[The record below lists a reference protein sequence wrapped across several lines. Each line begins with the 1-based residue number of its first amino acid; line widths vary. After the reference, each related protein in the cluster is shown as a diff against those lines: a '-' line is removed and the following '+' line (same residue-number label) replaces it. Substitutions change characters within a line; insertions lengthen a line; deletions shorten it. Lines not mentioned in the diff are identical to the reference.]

1 MAILALARHALAGA
15 PGVQRL
21 ARSAVKRLMLMKPKA
36 RAEFIRGICTR
47 PALRWTGKILG
58 RRAEAWWIEW
68 NNGHSRIG
76 WKVWGKGKR
85 IPQEGEAGDTFLVI
99 EAMEASALQKE
110 DKTMKTKKTKAPAAK
125 AGKTKTMSAR
135 LKGMRADAEGAEN
148 KAQGKKSAAPKKR
161 PAERF
166 PAAVSKSIHDL
177 HTGGA
182 DAKGPGMLGKHVA
195 VVTAPQTA
203 LRPGSKQEQAVA
215 MLKRAQGARLKE
227 LMETFG
233 WQRHTVRGFITGAV
247 KHKLGYRV
255 ESTKAG
261 DDRVYRIVVVGD
273 PEAPAAA
280 DAPAA
285 EMATIGEPI
294 SAPERQPDNRNHEV
308 GAGDRLALETTR

>member
-1 MAILALARHALAGA
+1 
-15 PGVQRL
+15 
-21 ARSAVKRLMLMKPKA
+21 MKPKA

-135 LKGMRADAEGAEN
+135 LKGMRE
-148 KAQGKKSAAPKKR
+148 SAAPKKR

-285 EMATIGEPI
+285 EMATE
-294 SAPERQPDNRNHEV
+294 
-308 GAGDRLALETTR
+308 

>member
-1 MAILALARHALAGA
+1 
-15 PGVQRL
+15 
-21 ARSAVKRLMLMKPKA
+21 MLMKPKA

-135 LKGMRADAEGAEN
+135 LKGMRADAGKKVAGNKGAEN

-285 EMATIGEPI
+285 EMATE
-294 SAPERQPDNRNHEV
+294 
-308 GAGDRLALETTR
+308 